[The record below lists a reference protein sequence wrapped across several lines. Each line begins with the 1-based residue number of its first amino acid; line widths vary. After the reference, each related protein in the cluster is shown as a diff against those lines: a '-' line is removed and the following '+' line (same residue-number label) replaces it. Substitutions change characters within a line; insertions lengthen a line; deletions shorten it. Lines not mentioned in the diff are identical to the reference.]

1 MRHGSTR
8 HAEYA
13 GDVCVTVKAHAT
25 VEQLEVGLRHGCVEN
40 VFVDVVA
47 RTRMDEQDVVFKM
60 AVRQSPQPLQ
70 PLRSNHFNC
79 QRTTAAASSL
89 NHSRIS
95 GSVQARSWL
104 PTRVSH

>member
-1 MRHGSTR
+1 MGHGSTR

-40 VFVDVVA
+40 VFVDVDA
-47 RTRMDEQDVVFKM
+47 RTRMDEQDVVSKM
-60 AVRQSPQPLQ
+60 ALRQSPQPLQ

-79 QRTTAAASSL
+79 QA
-89 NHSRIS
+89 NHGH
-95 GSVQARSWL
+95 GSAVEPSKHLGAGPGPIRMAD
-104 PTRVSH
+104 RG

>member
-13 GDVCVTVKAHAT
+13 GDVCMTVKAHAT

-47 RTRMDEQDVVFKM
+47 RTLMDEQDVVFKM

-79 QRTTAAASSL
+79 PA
-89 NHSRIS
+89 NHSPADVVEPFENS
-95 GSVQARSWL
+95 
-104 PTRVSH
+104 RVAADPVV